1 MGAVSCTMLRIS
13 GKENLIQGPDDVMA
27 VVGPEDVHN
36 RRNAVCFDIL
46 GTRFSLFHQDSGRAI
61 A

>member
-1 MGAVSCTMLRIS
+1 MLRKS

-27 VVGPEDVHN
+27 VVGPEDVHH